1 MSAITDFIMKSGKNY
16 DLGLLILRIGFGI
29 NMALFHGWAKISGG
43 PERWEG
49 IGGSM
54 ANLGIT
60 FFPTVW
66 GFMAGFSEFF
76 SSIFLMLVFFF
87 RPATTL
93 LGITMFVSAVRHL
106 RLPPEAAN
114 SGFSGASHAIDVMT
128 LCIALYLAGP
138 GKFSIMKPSED

>member
-1 MSAITDFIMKSGKNY
+1 MSAIADFIIKSGKNY

-60 FFPTVW
+60 FFRRSGALWPDSPNS
-66 GFMAGFSEFF
+66 FAQY
-76 SSIFLMLVFFF
+76 SSCW
-87 RPATTL
+87 A
-93 LGITMFVSAVRHL
+93 S
-106 RLPPEAAN
+106 
-114 SGFSGASHAIDVMT
+114 FSGLPQPYSD
-128 LCIALYLAGP
+128 LPCW
-138 GKFSIMKPSED
+138 